1 MNGLDEL
8 HTCSLG
14 GFRSGLLFL
23 QLFQLTRLP
32 RRGGGGLQPISFFFF
47 FLIILCI
54 FAGEA
59 AKGLLP
65 LGQKIDSR
73 AVGW

>member
-14 GFRSGLLFL
+14 GFRGGLLFL

-32 RRGGGGLQPISFFFF
+32 QRGVAAYF
-47 FLIILCI
+47 FLISLCS
-54 FAGEA
+54 FAGE
-59 AKGLLP
+59 
-65 LGQKIDSR
+65 KIDSR